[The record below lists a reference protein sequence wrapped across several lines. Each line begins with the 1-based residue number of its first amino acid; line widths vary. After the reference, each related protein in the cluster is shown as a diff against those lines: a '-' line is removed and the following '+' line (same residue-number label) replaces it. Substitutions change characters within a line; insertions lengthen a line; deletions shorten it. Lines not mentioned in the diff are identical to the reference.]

1 MPPATDPA
9 DFRRAMGLVPTAVT
23 VITAPGPEGPSGAT
37 ANAVVSLS
45 LEPPLML
52 AALDRRS
59 RTLDALRG
67 AGAFGVSVLSAG
79 QGELALRFAT
89 KDPHPVKWEGVG
101 WRELAGVP
109 AIEGA
114 MVSLSCELRD
124 LLDGGDHAIVTGEVA
139 GIDVAD
145 GTEPLVFAHGEYRPL
160 G

>member
-1 MPPATDPA
+1 
-9 DFRRAMGLVPTAVT
+9 MGLVPTAVT
-23 VITAPGPEGPSGAT
+23 VITAPGAEGPSGAT

-52 AALDRRS
+52 AALDRHS
-59 RTLDALRG
+59 RTLASLRS
-67 AGAFGVSVLSAG
+67 AGAFGVSVLAAG
-79 QGELALRFAT
+79 QGEIARRFAT
-89 KDPHPVKWEGVG
+89 KDPHPVKWDGVA

-114 MVSLSCELRD
+114 TVSLACELRD

-139 GIDVAD
+139 GIEVAD
-145 GTEPLVFAHGEYRPL
+145 DLEPLVFSRGEYRPL

>member
-1 MPPATDPA
+1 MPHAPDPA

-23 VITAPGPEGPSGAT
+23 VITAPGADGPSGAT

-52 AALDRRS
+52 AALDRGS
-59 RTLDALRG
+59 RTLSALRS
-67 AGAFGVSVLSAG
+67 AGAFGVSVLASDQA
-79 QGELALRFAT
+79 ELALRFAT
-89 KDPHPVKWEGVG
+89 KDPHPVKWEGVD

-114 MVSLSCELRD
+114 TVSIACDLRD
-124 LLDGGDHAIVTGEVA
+124 LLDGGDHAIVTGEVT
-139 GIDVAD
+139 GIEIGEGA
-145 GTEPLVFAHGEYRPL
+145 EPLVFSQGEYRPL